1 MSEVRQSDRPTGRD
15 TYARPIYFFMLIKG
29 HCRSIYRVSCI
40 STVRKWHRQTRQF
53 HTNILIM
60 FFFLSVAGSAGD
72 SDAEVCPTNGFGMP
86 RQLIPFI
93 R

>member
-1 MSEVRQSDRPTGRD
+1 
-15 TYARPIYFFMLIKG
+15 
-29 HCRSIYRVSCI
+29 
-40 STVRKWHRQTRQF
+40 
-53 HTNILIM
+53 M